1 MKNEKLIDEIEDRQ
15 FELTEAERIRLLAI
29 AFQFPHMP
37 TTLELMAL
45 EKLLR
50 EFSV

>member
-1 MKNEKLIDEIEDRQ
+1 MSAEELIDRIEKKQ
-15 FELTEAERIRLLAI
+15 FDLTEKERVRLLAI
-29 AFQFPHMP
+29 AFQLSSHP

-45 EKLLR
+45 EELLR